1 MVTRRLALLLLV
13 ALGAFGARAQQA
25 SLVAS
30 VDRPVIHDNE
40 SFTYT
45 IRAEGSVRG
54 EPELGPIKQ
63 QFDVLASSSE
73 KRVGI
78 VNGRASEVTTWTFE
92 LMPKK
97 TGDFT
102 MPQVRVGALQT
113 NTVALRVTPPPTAG
127 AAPADIFMEL
137 EAQPSTVY
145 VQSQVVVTL
154 RLFIGVNTGRA
165 TLTQPEIAG
174 GEAIVEKLG
183 EDSQYS
189 TDRGGRAF
197 VVRERRYAI
206 FPQQA
211 GALTVGPATFEAMV
225 MPDRGFSRVS
235 RYRSSTL
242 ELDVHPAVPPPA
254 SLPGAV
260 WLPAQRIALSE
271 KWSDDSADLTVGIPR
286 SRQVTIEADGLLETQ
301 LPELSLPQPAGIRQ
315 YADQPE
321 LSHDVTPEGFKS
333 KRTVSMAV
341 IAQTPGSITLPKLEL
356 PWWNVKTQAWEV
368 ASLPERTFN
377 VAPSAE
383 SAAAAPPTATAPAAA
398 EAPAPRN
405 AFWPVT
411 SAVLAIGWLVTALA
425 WWRSAA
431 TRRTPARARHG
442 ARGEQSGRRATASC
456 RPMSSRPARP
466 ATRMPRGARCSH
478 GPRRVSARRR
488 AVSARSHRSCR
499 SPPRARSSLS
509 RRTSMERRPAAGTAA
524 HSRPR
529 SRSSMRRTDDR
540 RPVKKSRCY
549 RFIAEDRAAR
559 GAGAEARTV
568 NYVREIPSCRVH
580 PSDIG
585 STAFYLWSC
594 PRSIR
599 GATAHRSPIS

>member
-1 MVTRRLALLLLV
+1 VVRRWLGLLLLLV
-13 ALGAFGARAQQA
+13 AGAAAAQSQQA
-25 SLVAS
+25 SIEAS

-54 EPELGPIKQ
+54 EPELGAIKQ

-73 KRVGI
+73 KRIGI

-97 TGDFT
+97 AGEFT
-102 MPQVRVGALQT
+102 IPQVRVGALQT
-113 NTVALRVTPPPTAG
+113 NSVALRVTPPPTAS

-154 RLFIGVNTGRA
+154 RLFIGVSTGRA

-183 EDSQYS
+183 EDSNYS
-189 TDRGGRAF
+189 VDRGGRAF
-197 VVRERRYAI
+197 AVRERRYAI

-211 GALTVGPATFEAMV
+211 GTLTVGPATFEAMV
-225 MPDRGFSRVS
+225 IPDRGFSRVS
-235 RYRSSTL
+235 RFRSSTL
-242 ELDVHPAVPPPA
+242 ELAVQPAVAPPA
-254 SLPGAV
+254 SMPGAV
-260 WLPAQRIALSE
+260 WLPAQRVSLSE
-271 KWSDDSADLTVGIPR
+271 KWSDDSSEIKVGIPR
-286 SRQVTIEADGLLETQ
+286 TRQVTIEADGLLETQ
-301 LPELSLPQPAGIRQ
+301 LPELALPQAPGIRQ

-368 ASLPERTFN
+368 ASLPERTFT

-383 SAAAAPPTATAPAAA
+383 PATAVPPAESAPVA
-398 EAPAPRN
+398 TQAPAPRS
-405 AFWPVT
+405 AFWPILST
-411 SAVLAIGWLVTALA
+411 VLALGWLATALA

-431 TRRTPARARHG
+431 TRR
-442 ARGEQSGRRATASC
+442 
-456 RPMSSRPARP
+456 
-466 ATRMPRGARCSH
+466 
-478 GPRRVSARRR
+478 GP
-488 AVSARSHRSCR
+488 
-499 SPPRARSSLS
+499 
-509 RRTSMERRPAAGTAA
+509 
-524 HSRPR
+524 
-529 SRSSMRRTDDR
+529 
-540 RPVKKSRCY
+540 
-549 RFIAEDRAAR
+549 AR
-559 GAGAEARTV
+559 GALVAARIGVQRAPSERKLLRDVDAACAANDADGARRALLAWAELRFSA
-568 NYVREIPSCRVH
+568 P
-580 PSDIG
+580 
-585 STAFYLWSC
+585 
-594 PRSIR
+594 PRSLGALASELPEPAAHEILALEAHIYGTAPGR
-599 GATAHRSPIS
+599 WDGRALAAGLAQLDAAHGRAGATAKEEPLMPLYR